1 MVTMTEEC
9 SLPSKGL
16 IYKQKFNPIIKIRSM
31 TTEEEML
38 RLSHS
43 ERTYKPLCDIID
55 ACIVGEK
62 PPISSYDMCLGDYQ
76 YLLHKLRI
84 ATYGPEYKVDSTCPW
99 CGTVN
104 RFTMNLDEL
113 EVHEYTEDLEK
124 YRQFELPV
132 AKKLVTLSNQTPRSI
147 DNIAI
152 RRKEFK
158 RNAPES
164 TTDPTILYTLES
176 LIESIDGEVCDPMKL
191 DRIVRQLSMKDS
203 NYIIRAAERL
213 NACIGLETKLSFTCK
228 ECGVPYNANFR
239 ITAEFF
245 GPSID

>member
-1 MVTMTEEC
+1 MYTVAEEC

-16 IYKQKFNPIIKIRSM
+16 VYSKKFNPIIKLRSM

-55 ACIVGEK
+55 ACIIGDK

-84 ATYGPEYKVDSTCPW
+84 VTYGPEYKVESTCPW
-99 CGTVN
+99 CGNTNV
-104 RFTMNLDEL
+104 FTMNLDDL
-113 EVHEYTEDLEK
+113 KVQEYTDDLAQ
-124 YRQFELPV
+124 YLSFELP
-132 AKKLVTLSNQTPRSI
+132 ATKKLVTLNIQTPRAV
-147 DNIAI
+147 DNITI

-158 RNAPES
+158 RIAPES
-164 TTDPTILYTLES
+164 TTDPTILYTIES
-176 LIESIDGEVCDPMKL
+176 LIASLDGEVLDPIRL
-191 DRIVRQLSMKDS
+191 DRVVRQLPMKDS
-203 NYIIRAAERL
+203 NYILRAAERL
-213 NACIGLETKLSFTCK
+213 NACIGLDTKLSFTCK

-239 ITAEFF
+239 ISAEFF
-245 GPSID
+245 GPSIG